1 MGRSPTNTKEKILQ
15 SANDLIWQSSYGAVS
30 VDDICATA
38 GVKKGSFY
46 YYFSSK
52 AELAITVM
60 EESFINHESAMKSL
74 FSPDTPPLVS
84 FESLVTFIYDKQKE
98 AFNKYGH
105 VCGCPIASLGSE
117 MAGNEEIIQKKAEE
131 ICSRQGAF
139 LKAPIQK
146 MMALKLLPQDTDID
160 ALSSQITTVILGQLM
175 LARIQNNLTNLKQN
189 LRTSLFQT
197 LNIDHEKD

>member
-60 EESFINHESAMKSL
+60 DESFINH
-74 FSPDTPPLVS
+74 
-84 FESLVTFIYDKQKE
+84 
-98 AFNKYGH
+98 
-105 VCGCPIASLGSE
+105 
-117 MAGNEEIIQKKAEE
+117 
-131 ICSRQGAF
+131 
-139 LKAPIQK
+139 
-146 MMALKLLPQDTDID
+146 
-160 ALSSQITTVILGQLM
+160 
-175 LARIQNNLTNLKQN
+175 
-189 LRTSLFQT
+189 
-197 LNIDHEKD
+197 

>member
-1 MGRSPTNTKEKILQ
+1 MALKGKSEYIKKLQEIVVRPT
-15 SANDLIWQSSYGAVS
+15 
-30 VDDICATA
+30 
-38 GVKKGSFY
+38 
-46 YYFSSK
+46 
-52 AELAITVM
+52 
-60 EESFINHESAMKSL
+60 
-74 FSPDTPPLVS
+74 
-84 FESLVTFIYDKQKE
+84 QK
-98 AFNKYGH
+98 Y
-105 VCGCPIASLGSE
+105 
-117 MAGNEEIIQKKAEE
+117 EEIIQKKAEE

-175 LARIQNNLTNLKQN
+175 LARIQNNLTNLKHN